1 MQESQDFRDA
11 DANPTT
17 AAATSDDER
26 GYLRCLLNMGHH
38 QALITHISG
47 LTAQFQDKPRMQE
60 LSSYAIASA
69 LRLGRWSLLND
80 LKGLSDPVSAK
91 ASGLDFDV
99 QVAALLQEIP
109 VPITANASAS
119 DRGREDRFKAKL
131 ELVRKDLLGPLSASS
146 MESYLRVY
154 PVLRRLQVLQEVEHA
169 HSLLSGSDSR
179 KPELSLRSLEKRL
192 GWRERLERTQPN
204 LTTREPIMAVRRAI
218 ISFWIPKAEAMAATD
233 RTKARVLKDQARYIG

>member
-1 MQESQDFRDA
+1 
-11 DANPTT
+11 
-17 AAATSDDER
+17 
-26 GYLRCLLNMGHH
+26 
-38 QALITHISG
+38 
-47 LTAQFQDKPRMQE
+47 MQE

-69 LRLGRWSLLND
+69 LRLGWWSLLND

-109 VPITANASAS
+109 APITANASAS

-233 RTKARVLKDQARYIG
+233 RTKARVLKDQARYIGAHFLEYAKLCRKGECAPTDDRCLPLPTTVGIHRHSDSLTKLDSLSLSLSLSP